1 MKLSQLQK
9 KYPKAYYK
17 FVTYF
22 RKTQPKSMC
31 QEVYEM
37 MDRVKDYDVR
47 GWWKEITDFMDK
59 QGVIIAMGVTTYTNS
74 FHYVIW
80 RQIKK
85 NNGFVNGYMSD
96 DFKFRKQAETKAIEK
111 AFQILEGRSKE

>member
-9 KYPKAYYK
+9 RYPKAYYN
-17 FVTYF
+17 FIAYF
-22 RKTQPKSMC
+22 RKRQPESMC

-59 QGVIIAMGVTTYTNS
+59 QGIKIYAYPNGRLWTYVIIGV
-74 FHYVIW
+74 
-80 RQIKK
+80 
-85 NNGFVNGYMSD
+85 
-96 DFKFRKQAETKAIEK
+96 FRIERG
-111 AFQILEGRSKE
+111 L